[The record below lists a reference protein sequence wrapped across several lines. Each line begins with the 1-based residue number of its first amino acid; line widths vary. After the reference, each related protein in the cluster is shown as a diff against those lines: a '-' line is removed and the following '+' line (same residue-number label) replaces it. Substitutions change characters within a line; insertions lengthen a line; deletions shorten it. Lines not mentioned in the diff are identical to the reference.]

1 MARFAVVAIIV
12 TLLAVTATVQ
22 APGAAPIPAPKMAL
36 LPAPPT
42 RSPATASS
50 IPAKDKSP
58 WCNSHNNGRASN
70 SSRGTS
76 NFGGGGKSSS

>member
-1 MARFAVVAIIV
+1 
-12 TLLAVTATVQ
+12 
-22 APGAAPIPAPKMAL
+22 MAL